1 MSLTKAKT
9 HIVDLNKDT
18 IINGVRVGKGNN
30 SINDNT
36 AIGANAVASISN
48 GSANTA
54 VGAAA
59 MNQTTSGAYN
69 SVLGASALQFNVLGS
84 SNTAVGALVL
94 TMNTASNNTAV
105 GAAAMNQNTT
115 GAENVAVGSEAFTSN
130 LNGAQNTAVGFSALL
145 DQVSA
150 NFNTAVGRNALKAV
164 TSSQNT
170 AIGRGALESATTGA
184 SNTACGMGA
193 LSTLI
198 NFSNCA
204 GLGWGAEVSG
214 DNQVRLGNAATT
226 AVTSQVGS
234 WSDERDKA
242 DIRDTVLGLE
252 FIKSLRPV
260 DFKWDYREDYRI
272 EAPEYVLKPLHLK
285 DDATDEEKAEYELQL
300 QAHNAYKIEHNLW
313 LENSKLANLVH
324 DGTHKRTRFHHGLI
338 AQEVAAL
345 IQQTGLDFG
354 GFQDHTIKGG
364 DEAMTISYMELISP
378 LIKAVQELSDKVTK
392 LESV

>member
-18 IINGVRVGKGNN
+18 TINGIKVGRGNS
-30 SINDNT
+30 SIPTNT
-36 AIGANAVASISN
+36 AIGTDAVASITN
-48 GSANTA
+48 GSDNTA

-59 MNQTTSGAYN
+59 MYRTTSGAYN
-69 SVLGASALQFNVLGS
+69 AAFGANALQNNISGIG
-84 SNTAVGALVL
+84 NTAVGALAL
-94 TMNTASNNTAV
+94 TANTASNNTAV
-105 GAAAMNQNTT
+105 GGASMTQNTT
-115 GAENVAVGSEAFTSN
+115 GAENVAVGNDTLSSN
-130 LNGAQNTAVGFSALL
+130 VTGSQNTAVGWNALL
-145 DQVSA
+145 NQTSS

-184 SNTACGMGA
+184 SNTACGMSA
-193 LSTLI
+193 LSTLTT
-198 NFSNCA
+198 FTNCA
-204 GLGWGAEVSG
+204 GLGWAAEVTG

-260 DFKWDYREDYRI
+260 DFKWDYREDYRV
-272 EAPEYVLKPLHLK
+272 EAPEYIPKPFPLK
-285 DDATDEEKAEYELQL
+285 DDATDEEKSEYELQL
-300 QAHNAYKIEHNLW
+300 QAHNAYKIEHDQW
-313 LENSKLANLVH
+313 LENSKLANIVH
-324 DGTHKRTRFHHGLI
+324 DGTHKRTRYHHGLI

-378 LIKAVQELSDKVTK
+378 LIKAVQELSDKVNK
-392 LESV
+392 LES